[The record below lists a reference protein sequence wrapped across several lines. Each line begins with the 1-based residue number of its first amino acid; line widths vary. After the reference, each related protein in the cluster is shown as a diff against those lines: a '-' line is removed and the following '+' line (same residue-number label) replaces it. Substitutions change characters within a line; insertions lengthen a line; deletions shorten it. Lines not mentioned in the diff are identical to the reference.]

1 MNLFLQCLG
10 MIAWVA
16 CPAVSWARMRELVD
30 LAGILQVV
38 DARVHQDAQH
48 GVSEALKYLAR
59 CGSVD
64 RKLVKQ
70 TVMTSVYGVT
80 MIGARQQIEARLEE
94 RGWDNEDE
102 AYTVRALVS
111 VEKGCI

>member
-1 MNLFLQCLG
+1 
-10 MIAWVA
+10 
-16 CPAVSWARMRELVD
+16 
-30 LAGILQVV
+30 
-38 DARVHQDAQH
+38 
-48 GVSEALKYLAR
+48 
-59 CGSVD
+59 
-64 RKLVKQ
+64 
-70 TVMTSVYGVT
+70 